1 MVVDPRNLIQV
12 MLAEGKEVN
21 EKNSFQSVNTQSRA
35 TVKLAMTA
43 VMSALIAV
51 TTMTAIPMPPPLS
64 TLTFAP
70 IIIFVV
76 GILMGPVPAL
86 VSSAIGSGLGF
97 LAGASIGSIMVPPG
111 FMGVFLLGIVVSR
124 GPMGATV
131 GLLRKINEAA
141 AMTIAVLVETAI
153 FFFLDW
159 GLFGFGVA
167 LITLGTL
174 IDLVFVPIGYI
185 VLKVVKKMWDVTILE

>member
-1 MVVDPRNLIQV
+1 M
-12 MLAEGKEVN
+12 N

-111 FMGVFLLGIVVSR
+111 FMGIFLVGIVVSR

-131 GLLRKINEAA
+131 GLLKKINEVA
-141 AMTIAVLVETAI
+141 AMIAAVIVETAI
-153 FFFLDW
+153 FFFMDW
-159 GLFGFGVA
+159 GLFGLGMA

-174 IDLVFVPIGYI
+174 IDLIFVPIACI
-185 VLKVVKKMWDVTILE
+185 VLKVVKKMWNVSVLE